1 MGFELSFELTVQS
14 TPRALNLLKF
24 LGYFHC
30 FCVAKRTRAPSPVAR
45 IHLGCQGQGSAAS
58 DAVPAV
64 GVAAAFWSP
73 CAAHGAARGIRLSA
87 GRVVDYVDNRCTV
100 NGRGESD
107 ALLDKRGLKRVRR
120 DLTATSGCC
129 VGLSLP
135 PLTQNYNVPR
145 YSPAMA

>member
-64 GVAAAFWSP
+64 GVAAAFWSMRWFKRWWSV
-73 CAAHGAARGIRLSA
+73 GRRGL
-87 GRVVDYVDNRCTV
+87 VVGSSITLYRCTV
-100 NGRGESD
+100 NGRGD
-107 ALLDKRGLKRVRR
+107 RR
-120 DLTATSGCC
+120 TIG
-129 VGLSLP
+129 
-135 PLTQNYNVPR
+135 
-145 YSPAMA
+145 